1 MKSILMRIT
10 LISILLLLLIPNH
23 TPAELKTFIK
33 EYTYQASEFDSKAS
47 SRTIALE
54 QVKRLLLEELGTYL
68 ETSTEV
74 KDFQLTKDQI
84 KAFSAGIV
92 QTEILKEKWDGERFW
107 IKAKIKADPDE
118 VTKRINSLRN
128 DKDKTEEYEDANKKA
143 EAALREVGKLRK
155 ELELVKRDRT
165 QIARYDQAIQN
176 LDATEWYRKGSEA
189 LRAGN
194 NNEAIAAYSKAIQ
207 LDPKYVRA
215 YIDRSF
221 VYNRLGNYQQCFNDA
236 NKAIE
241 LDPGDARAY
250 VNRGVAYSRLGNAQL
265 AINDYNKAIGLNP
278 RYALA
283 YVNRSAAFIKLGNY
297 RQAIKD
303 ANKAIELNPN
313 NAMAYFN
320 RGTAYAKLG
329 QKKNADNDYQTARSL
344 GFNFGERKVMKK
356 RSGWF

>member
-10 LISILLLLLIPNH
+10 LIFFLFILFIPNH
-23 TPAELKTFIK
+23 TSAETKTFIK
-33 EYTYQASEFDSKAS
+33 EYTYQASELDSKAS

-92 QTEILKEKWDGERFW
+92 QAEILKEKWDGERFW

-118 VTKRINSLRN
+118 MTKRINSLRN
-128 DKDKTEEYEDANKKA
+128 DKVKTEEYEDASKKA
-143 EAALREVGKLRK
+143 DSALREVEKLRK

-176 LDATEWYRKGSEA
+176 LDATEWYRKGLA
-189 LRAGN
+189 AMRIGN
-194 NNEAIAAYSKAIQ
+194 NNEAVSAYTRAIQ
-207 LDPKYVRA
+207 LDPTYVRA

-221 VYNRLGNYQQCFNDA
+221 VYSRLGNYQQVFNDA
-236 NKAIE
+236 NKSIE
-241 LDPGDARAY
+241 LDPGNAMAY
-250 VNRGVAYSRLGNAQL
+250 VNRGVAYSKLGNNQRS
-265 AINDYNKAIGLNP
+265 IDDYNKAIGLNP

-283 YVNRSAAFIKLGNY
+283 YVDRSSAYIKSGNY
-297 RQAIKD
+297 QQAIKD
-303 ANKAIELNPN
+303 ANKAIELNPQ

-329 QKKNADNDYQTARSL
+329 LKKNADNDYKTARSL
-344 GFNFGERKVMKK
+344 GFNFSERKGKK
-356 RSGWF
+356 RSSWF